1 MKRISILLMGATLL
15 LSSCNT
21 IDKTARTAETLEN
34 LRSATVVDIIPATEA
49 RITHTL
55 RPDATLLR
63 GGEANVRQAAEHEA
77 LVKYGNADILL
88 EPQYIVHKERRL
100 FRTKILSVT
109 VSGRPAYYTNYR
121 ALHDSVWANPV
132 FNGLY
137 CPPVHNDQ
145 CCHHGSLCDHP
156 AFDALDCPP
165 YMRHHSHG
173 GGNGSGFLGVKKVA
187 SPKNSAS
194 SAYRTKGFA
203 MYLSPFVGGGD
214 IDCEHG
220 TYSKTSWAALFTLGY
235 QFNPYFYVGAGLGVN
250 GIGGG
255 INSINGSHSNYHT
268 ALRGTYIPLYGNL
281 RINLSKKKNTPF
293 LDWKMGYG
301 LGGNTEAV
309 GGGPVMAFSVGY
321 SFGNFDVA
329 FQHLQHVHGYDYEY
343 YESNRW
349 GGNWFTEYD
358 NIFIPQW
365 GVSFGFRF

>member
-173 GGNGSGFLGVKKVA
+173 GGIRGGFLGTSSS
-187 SPKNSAS
+187 SPSIVGATH
-194 SAYRTKGFA
+194 TKGWAMGIMPYLGSESAEEFA
-203 MYLSPFVGGGD
+203 CGALLDLGYKFNPHVIVGGG
-214 IDCEHG
+214 IG
-220 TYSKTSWAALFTLGY
+220 VALY
-235 QFNPYFYVGAGLGVN
+235 
-250 GIGGG
+250 
-255 INSINGSHSNYHT
+255 GSY
-268 ALRGTYIPLYGNL
+268 LDDIPLYAHL
-281 RINLSKKKNTPF
+281 RINFSKKTNCFFFDYRAGADLYDMTP
-293 LDWKMGYG
+293 MIGYG
-301 LGGNTEAV
+301 LGYH
-309 GGGPVMAFSVGY
+309 FKKI
-321 SFGNFDVA
+321 DVS
-329 FQHLQHVHGYDYEY
+329 LQGLVYPDYGETDL
-343 YESNRW
+343 
-349 GGNWFTEYD
+349 G
-358 NIFIPQW
+358 IA
-365 GVSFGFRF
+365 FGFRF